1 MILNYIYGHSKK
13 ITEGKINMVNHFNK
27 SKSQKK
33 IVVAMDSFKGSLTS
47 LEAGNAVRDGILEK
61 YPDFDVQIF
70 PVADGGE
77 GTVEALTFGKEHVW
91 TRTIHVIGP
100 IGTEVSAGYIIYEQA
115 GEKTAVLEMAQAA
128 GLPLV
133 PEEKRN
139 PMHTTTYGVG
149 EMIRDAITCGCRKFI
164 LGIGG
169 SATNDAGIGMLQA
182 LGFHFMDEAGREV
195 DYGAEGL
202 AQVRSITTEDV
213 LPELALCTFQIAC
226 DVTNPLV
233 GAQGCSAVFAP
244 QKGADAKMVQAMDA
258 VMNQYADIVE
268 DWYKNTQNAMMNRQI
283 DKFEQEKIENNIQN
297 YVKNRMTPGAG
308 AAGGLG
314 YACLM
319 FLHAALKPGVDIV
332 LEEIQIAQAIKTA
345 DAVITGEG
353 RLDAQ
358 TLMGKTPI
366 GVARI
371 AKSYEVPVYAF
382 AGCFGADVQTCLDSG
397 VFAGCYAANTVSTEE
412 EKRLAMEKTQAY
424 KNLKNCVRNNLTGL

>member
-1 MILNYIYGHSKK
+1 
-13 ITEGKINMVNHFNK
+13 MVNHINK

-61 YPDFDVQIF
+61 SPDVDVQIF

-77 GTVEALTFGKEHVW
+77 GTVEALTFGKEHVQ
-91 TRTIHVIGP
+91 TRTISVTGP
-100 IGTEVSAGYIIYEQA
+100 IGTKVSAGYTIYGQA
-115 GEKTAVLEMAQAA
+115 GDKTAVLEMAQAA

-133 PEEKRN
+133 PEERRN

-149 EMIRDAITCGCRKFI
+149 EMIRDAIICGCRKFI

-195 DYGAEGL
+195 GYGAEGL
-202 AQVRSITTEDV
+202 AQVWSITTEDV
-213 LPELALCTFQIAC
+213 LPELASCTFQIAC

-244 QKGADAKMVQAMDA
+244 QKGADAKMVQEMDA
-258 VMNQYADIVE
+258 AMNRYADIVE
-268 DWYKNTQNAMMNRQI
+268 EMYRENSVL
-283 DKFEQEKIENNIQN
+283 IENQLTGYDEAGKNVDKNDRQRHD
-297 YVKNRMTPGAG
+297 KNRMTPGAG

-319 FLHAALKPGVDIV
+319 FLHAVLKLGIDIV
-332 LEEIQIAQAIKTA
+332 LEEIQIEQAIKTA

-353 RLDAQ
+353 RFDAQ

-371 AKSYEVPVYAF
+371 AKAHEVPIYAF
-382 AGCFGADVQTCLDSG
+382 AGCFGSDVQVCIDSG
-397 VFAGCYAANTVSTEE
+397 VFAGCYAASTASTEE

-424 KNLKNCVRNNLTGL
+424 ANLRNCVRNNLTGL

>member
-1 MILNYIYGHSKK
+1 MI
-13 ITEGKINMVNHFNK
+13 EGKINMDNNFNK
-27 SKSQKK
+27 RKSQKK

-47 LEAGNAVRDGILEK
+47 LEAGNAVRDGILEE
-61 YPDFDVQIF
+61 YPDVDVQIF

-77 GTVEALTFGKEHVW
+77 GTVEALSFGKEHVQ
-91 TRTIHVIGP
+91 TRTISVTGP
-100 IGTEVSAGYIIYEQA
+100 IGTKVSAEYTIYEQA
-115 GEKTAVLEMAQAA
+115 GEKTAVLEMAQVA

-133 PEEKRN
+133 PEGKRN

-149 EMIRDAITCGCRKFI
+149 EMIRDAITCGCRRFI

-182 LGFHFMDEAGREV
+182 LGFHFLDATGKEV
-195 DYGAEGL
+195 GYGAEGL

-213 LPELALCTFQIAC
+213 LPELALCMFQIAC

-233 GAQGCSAVFAP
+233 GVQGCSVVFAP

-258 VMNQYADIVE
+258 AMNRYADIVE
-268 DWYKNTQNAMMNRQI
+268 DMYRKNPTLMENQQIGNDEAGKNVEKNDRQS
-283 DKFEQEKIENNIQN
+283 Q
-297 YVKNRMTPGAG
+297 VKNRMIPGAG

-319 FLHAALKPGVDIV
+319 FLHAVLKPGIDIV
-332 LEEIQIAQAIKTA
+332 LDEIQIAQAIKTA
-345 DAVITGEG
+345 DEVITGEG
-353 RLDAQ
+353 KLDAQ

-371 AKSYEVPVYAF
+371 AKSYKVPVYAF
-382 AGCFGADVQTCLDSG
+382 AGCFGADVQVCIDSG
-397 VFAGCYAANTVSTEE
+397 VFAGCYAASAASTEE
-412 EKRLAMEKTQAY
+412 EKRLAMEKTHAY
-424 KNLKNCVRNNLTGL
+424 ANLRNCVRNNLTGL

>member
-1 MILNYIYGHSKK
+1 
-13 ITEGKINMVNHFNK
+13 MVNHFNNRN
-27 SKSQKK
+27 SQKK

-47 LEAGNAVRDGILEK
+47 LEAGNAVRDGILEN

-100 IGTEVSAGYIIYEQA
+100 VGTEVSAGYIIYEQA

-149 EMIRDAITCGCRKFI
+149 EMIRDAIACGCRKFI

-182 LGFHFMDEAGREV
+182 LGFHFIDEAGKEV
-195 DYGAEGL
+195 GYGAEGL

-213 LPELALCTFQIAC
+213 LPELALCAFRIAC

-244 QKGADAKMVQAMDA
+244 QKGADAKMVQEMDA
-258 VMNQYADIVE
+258 AMNRYADIVE
-268 DWYKNTQNAMMNRQI
+268 DMYRKNPTLMENQQIGNDEAGKNVEKNDRQS
-283 DKFEQEKIENNIQN
+283 Q
-297 YVKNRMTPGAG
+297 VKNRMTPGAG

-319 FLHAALKPGVDIV
+319 FLHAVLKPGIDIV
-332 LEEIQIAQAIKTA
+332 LDEIQIAQAIKTA
-345 DAVITGEG
+345 DEVITGEG
-353 RLDAQ
+353 KLDAQ

-371 AKSYEVPVYAF
+371 AKLCSVPVYAF
-382 AGCFGADVQTCLDSG
+382 AGCFGADVQVCIDSG
-397 VFAGCYAANTVSTEE
+397 VFAGCYAASTASTEE
-412 EKRLAMEKTQAY
+412 EKRLAMEKTHAY
-424 KNLKNCVRNNLTGL
+424 ANLKACVKSHFCTENN

>member
-1 MILNYIYGHSKK
+1 M
-13 ITEGKINMVNHFNK
+13 TEGKINMDNNFNK

-47 LEAGNAVRDGILEK
+47 LEAGNAVRDGILER
-61 YPDFDVQIF
+61 YPDVDVQIF

-77 GTVEALTFGKEHVW
+77 GTVEALTFGKKHVQ
-91 TRTIHVIGP
+91 TRTISVTGP
-100 IGTEVSAGYIIYEQA
+100 IGTEVSARYTIYGQA

-133 PEEKRN
+133 PEERRN
-139 PMHTTTYGVG
+139 PIHTTTYGVG

-182 LGFHFMDEAGREV
+182 LGFHFMDEAGSEV
-195 DYGAEGL
+195 GYGAEGL
-202 AQVRSITTEDV
+202 AHVRTITTEDV
-213 LPELALCTFQIAC
+213 LPELASCTFQIAC

-244 QKGADAKMVQAMDA
+244 QKGADVKMVQAMDA
-258 VMNQYADIVE
+258 AMNRYADVVE
-268 DWYKNTQNAMMNRQI
+268 DWYRKKQLVMANQQAES
-283 DKFEQEKIENNIQN
+283 FEQENHD
-297 YVKNRMTPGAG
+297 KNRMTPGAG

-319 FLHAALKPGVDIV
+319 FLHAALKPGIDIV
-332 LEEIQIAQAIKTA
+332 LEEIQIAQAIKNA

-353 RLDAQ
+353 RFDAQ

-371 AKSYEVPVYAF
+371 AKAYEVPVYAF
-382 AGCFGADVQTCLDSG
+382 AGCFGADVQVCIDSG
-397 VFAGCYAANTVSTEE
+397 VFAGCYAASTAGTEE
-412 EKRLAMEKTQAY
+412 EKRLAMEKRHAY
-424 KNLKNCVRNNLTGL
+424 ANLRNCVKNNLTGL

>member
-1 MILNYIYGHSKK
+1 
-13 ITEGKINMVNHFNK
+13 MVNHFNK

-77 GTVEALTFGKEHVW
+77 GTVEALTFRKEHVW

-182 LGFHFMDEAGREV
+182 LGYHFLDATGREV

-268 DWYKNTQNAMMNRQI
+268 DWYKNTQNAMVNRQI

-319 FLHAALKPGVDIV
+319 FLHAALKPGIDIV
-332 LEEIQIAQAIKTA
+332 LEEIQIEQAIKTA

-371 AKSYEVPVYAF
+371 AKTYSVPVYAF
-382 AGCFGADVQTCLDSG
+382 AGCFGADVQECIDSG
-397 VFAGCYAANTVSTEE
+397 VFAGCYAASTVSTEE

>member
-1 MILNYIYGHSKK
+1 
-13 ITEGKINMVNHFNK
+13 MVNHFNNRN
-27 SKSQKK
+27 SQKK

-47 LEAGNAVRDGILEK
+47 LEAGNAVRDGILEN

-77 GTVEALTFGKEHVW
+77 GTVEALTFGKEHVQA
-91 TRTIHVIGP
+91 RTISVTGP
-100 IGTEVSAGYIIYEQA
+100 VGTEVQAWYTIYGQA
-115 GEKTAVLEMAQAA
+115 GERTAVLEMAQAA

-149 EMIRDAITCGCRKFI
+149 EMICDAIACGCRKFI

-169 SATNDAGIGMLQA
+169 SATGIGMLQA
-182 LGFHFMDEAGREV
+182 LGFHFIDEAGKEV
-195 DYGAEGL
+195 GYGAEGL

-213 LPELALCTFQIAC
+213 LPELALCAFRIAC

-244 QKGADAKMVQAMDA
+244 QKGADAKMVQVMDA
-258 VMNQYADIVE
+258 AMNRYADIVE
-268 DWYKNTQNAMMNRQI
+268 DMYRKNPTLMEYQLIGYDEAGKNVEKTDRQSH
-283 DKFEQEKIENNIQN
+283 D
-297 YVKNRMTPGAG
+297 KNRMTPGTG

-319 FLHAALKPGVDIV
+319 FLHAALKPGIDIV
-332 LEEIQIAQAIKTA
+332 LEELQIEQAIKTA
-345 DAVITGEG
+345 DAIITGEG
-353 RLDAQ
+353 RFDAQ

-371 AKSYEVPVYAF
+371 AKSYKVPVYAF
-382 AGCFGADVQTCLDSG
+382 AGCFGADVQACIDSG
-397 VFAGCYAANTVSTEE
+397 VFAGCYAASTANTEE
-412 EKRLAMEKTQAY
+412 EKRLAMEKTHAY
-424 KNLKNCVRNNLTGL
+424 ANLKACVKAHFHAENN

>member
-1 MILNYIYGHSKK
+1 
-13 ITEGKINMVNHFNK
+13 MVNSFNK

-47 LEAGNAVRDGILEK
+47 LEAGNAVRDGILEQ

-77 GTVEALTFGKEHVW
+77 GTVEALTFGKEHVQ
-91 TRTIHVIGP
+91 TRTIPVTGP
-100 IGTEVSAGYIIYEQA
+100 VGTEVSAGYTIYEQA

-133 PEEKRN
+133 PEERRN

-182 LGFHFMDEAGREV
+182 LGYHFLNATGREAG
-195 DYGAEGL
+195 YGAEGL
-202 AQVRSITTEDV
+202 AHVRSVTTEDV
-213 LPELALCTFQIAC
+213 LPELASCTFQIAC

-258 VMNQYADIVE
+258 AMNRYADIVE
-268 DWYKNTQNAMMNRQI
+268 DWYRKKQLGMANQRAEN
-283 DKFEQEKIENNIQN
+283 FEQENHD
-297 YVKNRMTPGAG
+297 KNRMTPGAG

-319 FLHAALKPGVDIV
+319 FLHAALKPGIDIV
-332 LEEIQIAQAIKTA
+332 LEEIQIEQAIKTA

-382 AGCFGADVQTCLDSG
+382 AGCFGADVQACIDSG
-397 VFAGCYAANTVSTEE
+397 VFAGCYAASTASTEE
-412 EKRLAMEKTQAY
+412 EKRIAMEKKQAY
-424 KNLKNCVRNNLTGL
+424 ANLKACVKAHFHE

>member
-1 MILNYIYGHSKK
+1 M
-13 ITEGKINMVNHFNK
+13 TEGKINMDNNFNK
-27 SKSQKK
+27 RKRQKK

-47 LEAGNAVRDGILEK
+47 LEAGNAVRDGILEQ
-61 YPDFDVQIF
+61 YPDVDVQIF

-77 GTVEALTFGKEHVW
+77 GTVEALTFGKEHVQ
-91 TRTIHVIGP
+91 TRTISVTGP
-100 IGTEVSAGYIIYEQA
+100 VGTEVQAWYTIYGQA
-115 GEKTAVLEMAQAA
+115 GERTAVLEMAQAA

-149 EMIRDAITCGCRKFI
+149 EMIRDAIACGCRKFI

-182 LGFHFMDEAGREV
+182 LGFHFMDEAGKEV
-195 DYGAEGL
+195 GYGAEGL

-213 LPELALCTFQIAC
+213 MPELASCTFQIAC

-244 QKGADAKMVQAMDA
+244 QKGADAKMVQEMDA
-258 VMNQYADIVE
+258 AMNRYADIVE
-268 DWYKNTQNAMMNRQI
+268 DMYRKDPTLMEYQLTGYDEAGRNVEKNDRQS
-283 DKFEQEKIENNIQN
+283 Q
-297 YVKNRMTPGAG
+297 VKNRMTPGAG

-319 FLHAALKPGVDIV
+319 FLHAVLKPGIDIV
-332 LEEIQIAQAIKTA
+332 LDEIQIAQAIKTA
-345 DAVITGEG
+345 DEVITGEG
-353 RLDAQ
+353 RFDAQ

-371 AKSYEVPVYAF
+371 AKLYSVPAYAF
-382 AGCFGADVQTCLDSG
+382 AGCFGADVQVCIDSG
-397 VFAGCYAANTVSTEE
+397 VFAGCYAASVTSTEE
-412 EKRLAMEKTQAY
+412 EKRLAMEKKQAY
-424 KNLKNCVRNNLTGL
+424 ANLKACVKTYFFEENN

>member
-1 MILNYIYGHSKK
+1 
-13 ITEGKINMVNHFNK
+13 MVNYFNK

-47 LEAGNAVRDGILEK
+47 LEAGNAVRDGILEN

-77 GTVEALTFGKEHVW
+77 GTVEALTFGKEHVQ
-91 TRTIHVIGP
+91 TRAIPVTGP
-100 IGTEVSAGYIIYEQA
+100 IGTEVSARYTIYEQA
-115 GEKTAVLEMAQAA
+115 GEKTAVLEMTQAA

-133 PEEKRN
+133 PEERRN

-149 EMIRDAITCGCRKFI
+149 EMIRDAIICGCRKFI
-164 LGIGG
+164 FGIGG

-195 DYGAEGL
+195 GCGAEGL

-213 LPELALCTFQIAC
+213 LPELASCTFQIAC

-244 QKGADAKMVQAMDA
+244 QKGADAKMVQEMDA
-258 VMNQYADIVE
+258 AMNRYADIVE
-268 DWYKNTQNAMMNRQI
+268 DMYRKNPTLMEYQLIGYDEAGKNVEKTDRQSH
-283 DKFEQEKIENNIQN
+283 D
-297 YVKNRMTPGAG
+297 KNRMTPGAG

-319 FLHAALKPGVDIV
+319 FLHAVLKPGIDIV
-332 LEEIQIAQAIKTA
+332 LEELQIAQAIKTA
-345 DAVITGEG
+345 DEVVTGEG
-353 RLDAQ
+353 KLDAQ

-371 AKSYEVPVYAF
+371 AKSYKVPVYAF
-382 AGCFGADVQTCLDSG
+382 AGCFGADVQTCIDSG
-397 VFAGCYAANTVSTEE
+397 VFAGCYAASVTSTEE

-424 KNLKNCVRNNLTGL
+424 ANLRNCVRNNLTGL

>member
-1 MILNYIYGHSKK
+1 M
-13 ITEGKINMVNHFNK
+13 TEGKINMVNYFNK

-77 GTVEALTFGKEHVW
+77 GTVEALTFGKEHVQ
-91 TRTIHVIGP
+91 TRTISVTGP
-100 IGTEVSAGYIIYEQA
+100 VGTEVAARYTIYRQA

-133 PEEKRN
+133 PKEKRN

-182 LGFHFMDEAGREV
+182 LGYHFLDATGREV

-213 LPELALCTFQIAC
+213 MPELASCTFQIAC

-244 QKGADAKMVQAMDA
+244 QKGADAKMVQAMDVA
-258 VMNQYADIVE
+258 MNRYADIVE
-268 DWYKNTQNAMMNRQI
+268 DMYRKDPSLMENQLTGYDEAGKNVEKTDRQRH
-283 DKFEQEKIENNIQN
+283 D
-297 YVKNRMTPGAG
+297 KNRMTPGVG

-319 FLHAALKPGVDIV
+319 FLHAALKPGIDIV
-332 LEEIQIAQAIKTA
+332 LDEIQIAQAIKTA
-345 DAVITGEG
+345 DEVITGEG
-353 RLDAQ
+353 KLDAQ

-371 AKSYEVPVYAF
+371 AKSYKVPVYAF
-382 AGCFGADVQTCLDSG
+382 AGCFGADVQVCIDSG
-397 VFAGCYAANTVSTEE
+397 VFAECYAASAACTEE
-412 EKRLAMEKTQAY
+412 EKRLAMEKTHAY
-424 KNLKNCVRNNLTGL
+424 ANLKACVKSHFCTENN

>member
-1 MILNYIYGHSKK
+1 M
-13 ITEGKINMVNHFNK
+13 TEGKINMDNNFNK

-47 LEAGNAVRDGILEK
+47 LEAGNAVRDGILEN

-77 GTVEALTFGKEHVW
+77 GTVEALTFAKEHVQ
-91 TRTIHVIGP
+91 TRTISVTGP
-100 IGTEVSAGYIIYEQA
+100 VGTEVPVWYTIYEQA
-115 GEKTAVLEMAQAA
+115 GERTAVLEMAQAA

-182 LGFHFMDEAGREV
+182 LGFHFMDEEGREV
-195 DYGAEGL
+195 GYGAEGL
-202 AQVRSITTEDV
+202 AHVRAITTEDV
-213 LPELALCTFQIAC
+213 MPELASCTFRIAC

-244 QKGADAKMVQAMDA
+244 QKGADAKMVQEMDA
-258 VMNQYADIVE
+258 AMNRYADIVE
-268 DWYKNTQNAMMNRQI
+268 DMYRKNPTLMENQQTGYDEAGKNVDKNDRQSH
-283 DKFEQEKIENNIQN
+283 D
-297 YVKNRMTPGAG
+297 KNRMTPGAG

-319 FLHAALKPGVDIV
+319 FLHAVLKPGIDIV
-332 LEEIQIAQAIKTA
+332 LDEIQIAQAIKTA
-345 DAVITGEG
+345 DEVITGEG
-353 RLDAQ
+353 KLDAQ

-371 AKSYEVPVYAF
+371 AKSYKVPVYAF
-382 AGCFGADVQTCLDSG
+382 AGCFGADVQACIDSG
-397 VFAGCYAANTVSTEE
+397 VFAECYAASVTSTEE

-424 KNLKNCVRNNLTGL
+424 ANLKACVKAHFSIENL

>member
-1 MILNYIYGHSKK
+1 M
-13 ITEGKINMVNHFNK
+13 TEGKINMVNYFNK

-47 LEAGNAVRDGILEK
+47 LEAGNAVRDGILEN

-77 GTVEALTFGKEHVW
+77 GTVEALTFAKEHVQA
-91 TRTIHVIGP
+91 RTISVTGP
-100 IGTEVSAGYIIYEQA
+100 VGTEVPAWYTIYEQA
-115 GEKTAVLEMAQAA
+115 GERTAVLEMAQAA

-133 PEEKRN
+133 PEERRN

-195 DYGAEGL
+195 GYGAEGL
-202 AQVRSITTEDV
+202 AQVRSITTENV
-213 LPELALCTFQIAC
+213 LPELASCTFRIAC

-233 GAQGCSAVFAP
+233 GAQGCSAVFDP
-244 QKGADAKMVQAMDA
+244 QKGADAKMVQEMDA
-258 VMNQYADIVE
+258 AMNRYADIVE
-268 DWYKNTQNAMMNRQI
+268 DMYRKNPTLMENQQTGYDEAGRNVEKNDRQS
-283 DKFEQEKIENNIQN
+283 Q
-297 YVKNRMTPGAG
+297 VKNRMTPGAG

-319 FLHAALKPGVDIV
+319 FLHAVLKPGIDIV
-332 LEEIQIAQAIKTA
+332 LDEIQIAQAIKTA
-345 DAVITGEG
+345 DEVITGEG
-353 RLDAQ
+353 RFDAQ

-371 AKSYEVPVYAF
+371 AKLYSVPVYAF
-382 AGCFGADVQTCLDSG
+382 AGCFGADVQVCIDSG
-397 VFAGCYAANTVSTEE
+397 VFAGCYAASAASTEE
-412 EKRLAMEKTQAY
+412 EKRLAMEKMQAY
-424 KNLKNCVRNNLTGL
+424 ANLRNCVRNNLTGL

>member
-1 MILNYIYGHSKK
+1 M
-13 ITEGKINMVNHFNK
+13 TEGKINMVNHFNK

-47 LEAGNAVRDGILEK
+47 LEAGNAVRDGILEQS
-61 YPDFDVQIF
+61 PDVDVQIF

-77 GTVEALTFGKEHVW
+77 GTVEALTFGKEHVQ
-91 TRTIHVIGP
+91 TRTISVTGP
-100 IGTEVSAGYIIYEQA
+100 IGTEVSAGYTIYEQA
-115 GEKTAVLEMAQAA
+115 GEKTAVLEMAQTA

-133 PEEKRN
+133 PEERRN

-195 DYGAEGL
+195 GYGAEGL

-213 LPELALCTFQIAC
+213 MQELASCTFQIAC

-233 GAQGCSAVFAP
+233 GAQGCSTVFAP

-258 VMNQYADIVE
+258 AMNQYADVVE
-268 DWYKNTQNAMMNRQI
+268 DMYQKNPVLMVNQLTGYDEAGKNVDKNDRQRH
-283 DKFEQEKIENNIQN
+283 D
-297 YVKNRMTPGAG
+297 KNRMTPGAG

-319 FLHAALKPGVDIV
+319 FLHAALKPGIDIV
-332 LEEIQIAQAIKTA
+332 LDEIQIEQAIKNA

-353 RLDAQ
+353 RFDAQ

-371 AKSYEVPVYAF
+371 AKLYSVPVYAF
-382 AGCFGADVQTCLDSG
+382 AGCFGADVQVCIDSG
-397 VFAGCYAANTVSTEE
+397 VFAGCYAASAANTEE
-412 EKRLAMEKTQAY
+412 EKRLAMEKMQAY
-424 KNLKNCVRNNLTGL
+424 ANLRNCVRNNLTGL

>member
-1 MILNYIYGHSKK
+1 MDN
-13 ITEGKINMVNHFNK
+13 NFNK
-27 SKSQKK
+27 RKRQKK

-47 LEAGNAVRDGILEK
+47 LEAGNAVRDGILEQ
-61 YPDFDVQIF
+61 YPDVDVQIF

-77 GTVEALTFGKEHVW
+77 GTVEALTFGKEHVH
-91 TRTIHVIGP
+91 TRTISVTGP
-100 IGTEVSAGYIIYEQA
+100 VGTEVQAWYTIYGQA
-115 GEKTAVLEMAQAA
+115 GERTAVLEMAQAA

-149 EMIRDAITCGCRKFI
+149 EMIRDAIACGCRKFI

-182 LGFHFMDEAGREV
+182 LGFHFMDEAGKEV
-195 DYGAEGL
+195 GYGAEGL

-213 LPELALCTFQIAC
+213 MPELASCTFQIAC

-244 QKGADAKMVQAMDA
+244 QKGADAKMVQEMDA
-258 VMNQYADIVE
+258 AMNRYADIVE
-268 DWYKNTQNAMMNRQI
+268 DMYRKDPTLMEYQLTGYDEAGRNVEKNDRQS
-283 DKFEQEKIENNIQN
+283 Q
-297 YVKNRMTPGAG
+297 VKNRMTPGAG

-319 FLHAALKPGVDIV
+319 FLHAVLKPGIDIV
-332 LEEIQIAQAIKTA
+332 LDEIQIAQAIKTA
-345 DAVITGEG
+345 DEVITGEG
-353 RLDAQ
+353 RFDAQ

-371 AKSYEVPVYAF
+371 AKLYSVPVYAF
-382 AGCFGADVQTCLDSG
+382 AGCFGADVQVCIDSG
-397 VFAGCYAANTVSTEE
+397 VFAGCYAASTANTEE

-424 KNLKNCVRNNLTGL
+424 ANLRNCVRNNLTGL